1 MKIVEI
7 EWKVFSPSTRK
18 KDRSICNRIQHF
30 LETLS
35 FSPSTSLCPNRKP
48 SGVDGIKPEQ
58 LLELGTHRIERLG
71 DSFGRARSI
80 ETPDGPCRWPVG
92 GEKTRTVI
100 PREEGSLLSVAQHAF
115 GPRIEVTKR
124 AMRSLAS
131 STTPSFSPVSQ
142 QRRRTSGDR
151 QRERGGRNGL
161 SGFSGIVDLHPR
173 LLHLRN
179 ERLEGR
185 KNDRLPPRTQRS
197 GWWRL
202 GWRSFRLLGCI
213 CSRRK
218 VE

>member
-7 EWKVFSPSTRK
+7 EWKVFSPSTHK

-58 LLELGTHRIERLG
+58 SAWNASDRAV
-71 DSFGRARSI
+71 GRQLRPRAV

-197 GWWRL
+197 G
-202 GWRSFRLLGCI
+202 
-213 CSRRK
+213 
-218 VE
+218 